1 MTEAGTVRLQA
12 EGALATITIDDPS
25 TRNAIGPAEADAIIA
40 MTHAVSDDPEAR
52 LLAVTGNGVF
62 SSGAAIRAWE
72 DLDGSGATLNERG
85 NALCDAFER
94 CHVPVVALLGG
105 HAVGGAAEVALA
117 ADWRV
122 MDPRAEMRF
131 VHTGFGLMPGFGG
144 LGRLAAIVG
153 RAKALEIAGLRST
166 IGADEALAL
175 GLADAI
181 VPAADQAAWAEA
193 RAAALEGADRGAL
206 AAIKRALTD
215 GDERTAFLE
224 VWPHRRLPERLDGR

>member
-1 MTEAGTVRLQA
+1 MSETGTVRLETA
-12 EGALATITIDDPS
+12 GVLATITIDDPS
-25 TRNAIGPAEADAIIA
+25 TRTAIGPAEADAIIA
-40 MTHAVSDDPEAR
+40 MTRAVSDDPEAR

-72 DLDGSGATLNERG
+72 DLDGSGVTLNERG
-85 NALCDAFER
+85 NALCDQFER

-122 MDPRAEMRF
+122 MDPAAELRF

-153 RAKALEIAGLRST
+153 RARALEIAGLRST
-166 IGADEALAL
+166 IGAQEALAL

-181 VPAADQAAWAEA
+181 VPAEAQEAWAEE
-193 RAAALEGADRGAL
+193 RAASLDGADRGAL

-224 VWPHRRLPERLDGR
+224 IWPQRQLPERLGGR

>member
-1 MTEAGTVRLQA
+1 MSDTTTVRL
-12 EGALATITIDDPS
+12 ETSEALATITIDDTA
-25 TRNAIGPAEADAIIA
+25 TRNAIGPAQADAIIA

-52 LLAVTGNGVF
+52 LLAVTGSGVF

-72 DLDGSGATLNERG
+72 DLDGSGETLNERG

-105 HAVGGAAEVALA
+105 HAVGGGAEVALA

-122 MDPRAEMRF
+122 MDPAAELRF

-144 LGRLAAIVG
+144 LGRLTAIVG
-153 RAKALEIAGLRST
+153 RAKALEIAGLRAS
-166 IGADEALAL
+166 IGAGEALAL

-181 VPAADQAAWAEA
+181 VPAAAQATWAQE
-193 RAAALEGADRGAL
+193 RASALAGADRGAL
-206 AAIKRALTD
+206 AAIKRALSS

>member
-1 MTEAGTVRLQA
+1 MSETGTVRL
-12 EGALATITIDDPS
+12 ETTGALTTITIDDAA

-40 MTHAVSDDPEAR
+40 MTRAVAGDPEAR

-72 DLDGSGATLNERG
+72 DLDGSGETLNERG
-85 NALCDAFER
+85 NALCDAFEL

-105 HAVGGAAEVALA
+105 HAVGGGAEVALA

-122 MDPRAEMRF
+122 MDPEAELRF

-153 RAKALEIAGLRST
+153 RAKALEIAGLRSS
-166 IGADEALAL
+166 IGAEEALAL
-175 GLADAI
+175 GLADAV
-181 VPAADQAAWAEA
+181 VPAAEQAGWTQE
-193 RAAALEGADRGAL
+193 RATHLGDADRGAL
-206 AAIKRALTD
+206 AAIKRALRS

-224 VWPHRRLPERLDGR
+224 IWPHRRLPKRLDGR